1 MSKFVSSLATTFNN
15 LFNYNNTNIIVIFD
29 EHNKIWFS
37 LSDIYKSLGY
47 SKPNIEINRL
57 DLDDKYIK
65 TYGEIYNL
73 LPKKYL
79 NFTKPKN
86 VQPHMKMTDET
97 GIYMILT
104 KSKKQL
110 AKKFRDSLYQD
121 IIPKLREQGEYKFN
135 VTDRKKLSN
144 LTQKLKLYQTEFKR
158 TQKQSYPDK
167 TGNGFIYVLK
177 VNTTHNGQN
186 KVCHKIGYTANLE
199 KRMSTY
205 KTGNPDV
212 ELVHQENIKC
222 NKKQLEKCVLNLN
235 TLKLLKNRT
244 EVICDS
250 PLKTILEEIKECQN
264 LLDKFTSK

>member
-1 MSKFVSSLATTFNN
+1 MSKFVSSITTTFNN

-57 DLDDKYIK
+57 KLDDKFIN
-65 TYGEIYNL
+65 TYGKIYDS
-73 LPKKYL
+73 LPKKLL
-79 NFTKPKN
+79 NFTKPSN

-104 KSKKQL
+104 KSKKQV
-110 AKKFRDSLYQD
+110 AKDFRDALYQN

-135 VTDRKKLSN
+135 VSDRQKLKSI
-144 LTQKLKLYQTEFKR
+144 TQKLNSYKQEMKR

-167 TGNGFIYVLK
+167 TGKGFIYVLK
-177 VNTTHNGQN
+177 INTVKNGTP
-186 KVCHKIGYTANLE
+186 KICHKIGYTANLE
-199 KRMSTY
+199 KRMATY

-222 NKKQLEKCVLNLN
+222 NKKQLEKCVLSLN
-235 TLKLLKNRT
+235 ILKRLRNRT

-250 PLKTILEEIKECQN
+250 PLKTILEEIKECGK
-264 LLDKFTSK
+264 LLKKFSSK

>member
-47 SKPNIEINRL
+47 SDPNMEIKRL

-65 TYGEIYNL
+65 TYMTIYDS

-104 KSKKQL
+104 KSKKKV
-110 AKKFRDSLYQD
+110 AKDFRDALYQN

-135 VTDRKKLSN
+135 VSDKKKLKTI
-144 LTQKLKLYQTEFKR
+144 TQKLKLYQQEFKR

-177 VNTTHNGQN
+177 VPATHNGQN

-199 KRMSTY
+199 KRMATY

-235 TLKLLKNRT
+235 TLKRLKHKT
-244 EVICDS
+244 EVICDT
-250 PLKTILEEIKECQN
+250 PLKTILEEIKECQK
-264 LLDKFTSK
+264 LLERFSSK